1 MGAVEKRALLVP
13 LKARSNH
20 HSFFLMGDDG
30 DPPAYLPGASINLV
44 EWPNILV
51 IYELLDSTLVL
62 ADLPDNVTLELVNI
76 PSNRSAGNYQVGVP
90 LMRFENCIVMRKF
103 VRSVNVLEL
112 ELGLVINCMVTIL

>member
-1 MGAVEKRALLVP
+1 MGAVEKRALLIP

-20 HSFFLMGDDG
+20 HSFFLMGDDS
-30 DPPAYLPGASINLV
+30 DPPAYLPGVSINLV
-44 EWPNILV
+44 EWPNVLV

-76 PSNRSAGNYQVGVP
+76 PGNRSAGNYQVGVP
-90 LMRFENCIVMRKF
+90 LMRFENCVVMRKF
-103 VRSVNVLEL
+103 VRNVNVREL